1 MQMFKTE
8 PNNHA
13 HYRRLGERETDL
25 HIMRQQI
32 NTRSCNGQYHY
43 QHTKMVTLKTHLLLA
58 VLLLLYYCV
67 LFLIYLIT

>member
-1 MQMFKTE
+1 MFKTE
-8 PNNHA
+8 PNNYA

-25 HIMRQQI
+25 HIMKEQI
-32 NTRSCNGQYHY
+32 NTRSYNGQYHY
-43 QHTKMVTLKTHLLLA
+43 QHTKTVTLKTHYLA